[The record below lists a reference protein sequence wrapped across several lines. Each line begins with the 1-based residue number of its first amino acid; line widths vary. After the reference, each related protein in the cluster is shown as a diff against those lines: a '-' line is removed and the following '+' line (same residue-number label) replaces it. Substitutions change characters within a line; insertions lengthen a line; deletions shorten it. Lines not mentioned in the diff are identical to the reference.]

1 MFYKEEIV
9 DGVTG
14 VMAPTLAALDKLA
27 DVSRNLHPT
36 ALASLI
42 GRIADTDQP
51 VREGFARFCAL
62 DLPEELQPFR
72 RQVEVVVDNV
82 CKTFD
87 GLRACNGDDPQEVF
101 AAYKALRHQLGR

>member
-27 DVSRNLHPT
+27 DVSRYLHPT

-82 CKTFD
+82 CKTRVMMWIFK
-87 GLRACNGDDPQEVF
+87 RNFPA
-101 AAYKALRHQLGR
+101 KSRHVMTLV